1 MMKTTL
7 KIFVAGAFACAV
19 PLGMAR
25 AADDA
30 AASAEIK
37 KSGCLTCHSVS
48 AKKDGP
54 SFKSVAEKYKGKAEG
69 AEQVKTQI
77 TASKEHKHHLK
88 TKDDAQVKNVVD
100 YILSR

>member
-1 MMKTTL
+1 MRTASK
-7 KIFVAGAFACAV
+7 FVLASVLAIGV
-19 PLGMAR
+19 PSGVVL

-30 AASAEIK
+30 AASAELK
-37 KSGCLTCHSVS
+37 KSGCMTCHSVS

-54 SFKSVAEKYKGKAEG
+54 SFKAVAEKYKGAADG
-69 AEQVKTQI
+69 ADKIRANI
-77 TASKEHKHHLK
+77 TTSKEHNHHLK

>member
-1 MMKTTL
+1 MKTTL
-7 KIFVAGAFACAV
+7 KIIVAGVFACAV
-19 PLGMAR
+19 PLGMVH

-30 AASAEIK
+30 AAAAEIK

-54 SFKSVAEKYKGKAEG
+54 SFKSIAEKHKGKADG
-69 AEQVKTQI
+69 ADLVKTQI
-77 TASKEHKHHLK
+77 TASKEHKQHLK
-88 TKDDAQVKNVVD
+88 TKDEAQVKNVVE

>member
-1 MMKTTL
+1 MKRIPAWL
-7 KIFVAGAFACAV
+7 VAGV
-19 PLGMAR
+19 V
-25 AADDA
+25 AAGFGSVA
-30 AASAEIK
+30 QAQEAEGLIK

-54 SFKSVAEKYKGKAEG
+54 SFKSVAEKYKGKSDG
-69 AEQVKTQI
+69 ADQVKTQI

-88 TKDDAQVKNVVD
+88 TKDDAHVKNVVE